1 MSTGRKVRLLT
12 VGTGSAQAIN
22 LAGLVVLSRH
32 YDPAAFGNF
41 ATVVA
46 LATILGMT
54 VSLRLEM
61 AILNVARDEIADIA
75 LHAIFGIGLALLLVL
90 CVLIWGLLVAVGS
103 QLSDDMFMVALV
115 AAGRLAQNS
124 CAFAQNRGERYPK
137 LVAVEIARPLI
148 MVSAAFAFS
157 SLDANGLIL
166 GAAIASTLVFT
177 YLVFTELRM
186 SLIFRLIRTPRLPL
200 AWLWRNRDFP
210 KYSAPAV
217 LVNSIAAQA
226 PVFLLI
232 SLYGASAAGL
242 YSMVNRMVR
251 APIGIISGAINRV
264 YLQTVSKRRNN
275 RLPVTGLTR
284 QLIYKQILTFSLLSP
299 LIAGIIYFDVIPT
312 VLGSEW
318 ADVENIFVLLLP
330 MMAISFVAR
339 SVAGFGVLGYNR
351 IGLVYQVV
359 LLSVVVLSIGL
370 AYLADATSQVAIGFL
385 SFGLTLVYLGQLIT
399 TYRIVRSIDRSGK
412 IQ

>member
-1 MSTGRKVRLLT
+1 MSTARKVRLLT
-12 VGTGSAQAIN
+12 VGTGSSQAIN
-22 LAGLVVLSRH
+22 LAGLVLLSRY
-32 YDPAAFGNF
+32 YDPSAFGTF
-41 ATVVA
+41 ATAVA
-46 LATILGMT
+46 LATILGMI

-61 AILNVARDEIADIA
+61 AILKIARDEIADIA
-75 LHAIFGIGLALLLVL
+75 LHTVISVGLALLLVL
-90 CVLIWGLLVAVGS
+90 CVSIWGVLLAIGS
-103 QLSDDMFMVALV
+103 ELSDDMFMVTLL

-124 CAFAQNRGERYPK
+124 CAFAQNRDERYRK
-137 LVAVEIARPLI
+137 LVAVEVARPLI
-148 MVSAAFAFS
+148 MVSAAFAFR
-157 SLDANGLIL
+157 SLNGNGLIL
-166 GAAIASTLVFT
+166 GAALASVLVFT

-186 SLIFRLIRTPRLPL
+186 SLILRLIRTPRL
-200 AWLWRNRDFP
+200 AWAWIRRNRDFP

-264 YLQTVSKRRNN
+264 YLQTVSKRQNN
-275 RLPVTGLTR
+275 RLPVTGFTR
-284 QLIYKQILTFSLLSP
+284 QLIYKQVLTFSLLSP
-299 LIAGIIYFDVIPT
+299 MIAGILYFDVIPT
-312 VLGSEW
+312 VLGSKW

-370 AYLADATSQVAIGFL
+370 AYLAGASSQVAIGFL
-385 SFGLTLVYLGQLIT
+385 SFGLTLVYFGQLIT

-412 IQ
+412 TK